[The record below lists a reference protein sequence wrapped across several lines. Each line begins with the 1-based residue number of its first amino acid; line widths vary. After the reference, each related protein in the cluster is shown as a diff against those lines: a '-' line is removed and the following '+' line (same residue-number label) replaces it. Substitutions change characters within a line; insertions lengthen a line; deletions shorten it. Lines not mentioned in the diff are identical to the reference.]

1 MSNVITAGTLQ
12 AINRELHRG
21 RFTEDDVA
29 GLVGTGHGVIS
40 SLDSIFADLGCICM
54 RDLGL
59 IAPDGLPALEQEP

>member
-1 MSNVITAGTLQ
+1 MSTMITAGTLQ

-29 GLVGTGHGVIS
+29 GLVDTGHGVIS
-40 SLDSIFADLGCICM
+40 GLDLIFADLGRICA

-59 IAPDGLPALEQEP
+59 TAPDGPPAPEQAP